1 VCLSVPRQVA
11 AGGVM
16 LATLG
21 AGVLRLH
28 FLKQHW
34 NLLGPS
40 VAGEECLVGVG
51 GGLAPVEGVGGEGGI
66 SALLSL
72 DLWGERRKGR

>member
-1 VCLSVPRQVA
+1 MCLSVPRQVA

-34 NLLGPS
+34 GGS
-40 VAGEECLVGVG
+40 GEIRTKLKEKLNSSFHE
-51 GGLAPVEGVGGEGGI
+51 AT
-66 SALLSL
+66 SK
-72 DLWGERRKGR
+72 D